1 MKKMTK
7 TEERDLKRWCL
18 IQEFR
23 QSLTKEL
30 EHHPRHS
37 SEDDPR
43 RKLHYL
49 DYASAIL
56 FTLFNPVLK
65 SMRGLCAASE
75 LSKVKKYVTM
85 DKVSLGSFSEAQHVF
100 NSDALRHLVQKLAA
114 KIHPEQLKNRSLL
127 AGVKDLVAVDGSLF
141 QTLTRVLWADWLDD
155 NHKATKLHLGF
166 SLLTQKAVDAVITSG
181 NSCERRALLQM
192 IDPGVMYVC
201 DRYYGLDYEYFDE
214 LRERGARF
222 TIRIRNKPKITVIE
236 EYEVSEKDRREGVIS
251 DQLVY
256 LGDGKR
262 GLSPIRLVRTGAF
275 NDKEILLVTSEPP
288 EKMNAALISII
299 YRQRWQIEVFFK
311 WLKSIL
317 GCRKLLAES
326 SNGVA
331 IQMYCALIAA
341 IMLFDLFG
349 KKPTRR
355 QMETVQFYFLR
366 YATKEELD
374 YAIEESKNSKQG

>member
-1 MKKMTK
+1 MTK
-7 TEERDLKRWCL
+7 TQERDLHRWCM

-23 QSLTKEL
+23 KSLTEEL
-30 EHHPRHS
+30 EHHPRHR
-37 SEDDPR
+37 SENDPR

-56 FTLFNPVLK
+56 FTLFNPILK

-75 LSKVKKYVTM
+75 LTKVQEYVTM
-85 DKVSLGSFSEAQHVF
+85 DKISLGSFSEAQHVF
-100 NSDALRHLVQKLAA
+100 NCDSLRHLVQKLAA
-114 KIHPEQLKNRSLL
+114 KIRPEQLKDRSLL
-127 AGVKDLVAVDGSLF
+127 AGIKDLVAVDGSLF
-141 QTLTRVLWADWLDD
+141 QTLTRVLWANWLDD

-166 SLLTQKAVDAVITSG
+166 SLLKQKAVDAVVTAGS
-181 NSCERRALLQM
+181 SCERQALLKM
-192 IDPGVMYVC
+192 IEPGVLYVC
-201 DRYYGLDYEYFDE
+201 DRYYGLDYAYFDE
-214 LRERGARF
+214 LKERGALF
-222 TIRIRNKPKITVIE
+222 TIRIRNKPKITVIK
-236 EYEVSEKDRREGVIS
+236 EYEVSKKDRSEGVIS

-262 GLSPIRLVRTGAF
+262 DLSPIRLVRTGAF
-275 NDKEILLVTSEPP
+275 NDKQILLVTSEPP

-311 WLKSIL
+311 WLKSIP

-341 IMLFDLFG
+341 IMLFDVFG
-349 KKPTRR
+349 KKPTLR

-374 YAIEESKNSKQG
+374 YAIKESKRSTQG